1 MKKELEELKDYYQ
14 VEQWVKSDHQASDSS
29 QHLSA
34 ASSNCSFLP
43 SFPESFV
50 NQPTE
55 VSFEPTDDVCDQGIE
70 QTDDALDDLGMC
82 HTTLDTIV
90 SNIQWYSYYFSR

>member
-50 NQPTE
+50 NQPTD

-70 QTDDALDDLGMC
+70 QTDDALDDLGKC

-90 SNIQWYSYYFSR
+90 SNIQWYSYFSR